1 MSDLHRAVPPYWRG
15 VDGPPRRGLGTARV
29 LASGFVRA
37 GWRVRVHSR
46 HHVPR
51 SGPVILAS
59 NHAGF
64 LDGPLLCAVTTRPVH
79 ALVKDE
85 MFRGR
90 VGQTLRR
97 LGQIPVER
105 HCVDIGAVRSSLAVL
120 DRGDVLAIY
129 PEGTRGTGDFA
140 KIKPGVAY
148 FALCTGAPVVPVAC
162 LGTRPADGSGGL
174 PSLRTRVDVVF
185 GAPVRLELTPWPRRR
200 DVVREKARWL
210 QDWLVRHLREAC
222 LTTGR
227 QLPRDSVREEAVPGP
242 LVAGRRLADEPELDV
257 EDVS

>member
-1 MSDLHRAVPPYWRG
+1 MNDLHRPVPPYWRG
-15 VDGPPRRGLGTARV
+15 VDGPPRRGMGTVRV

-37 GWRVRVHSR
+37 GWNIRVHAR

-51 SGPVILAS
+51 TGPVILAS
-59 NHAGF
+59 NHAGL
-64 LDGPLLCAVTTRPVH
+64 LDGPLVYAVMARPVH
-79 ALVKDE
+79 GLVKVE

-90 VGQTLRR
+90 VGQTLRQ
-97 LGQIPVER
+97 LGQIPIER
-105 HCVDIGAVRSSLAVL
+105 HTVDIGAVRSSLAVL

-148 FALCTGAPVVPVAC
+148 LALCTGAPVVPVAC
-162 LGTRPADGSGGL
+162 LGTRPADESAGW

-185 GAPVRLELTPWPRRR
+185 GAPVRLEVTSWPRRR

-210 QDWLVRHLREAC
+210 QDRLVRHLREAC

-227 QLPRDSVREEAVPGP
+227 QLPRESVREEYVPGP
-242 LVAGRRLADEPELDV
+242 LVSGRRLAEEPGLDV